1 MEKIRMQVSVINDE
15 SKLVYHNPIVIPPST
30 ERVFVGYS
38 YSPEYG
44 DEGARNEIDLALAAS
59 GKDIGTRGSDVW
71 NVEVSESYSTDGFIR
86 IKPEGVWDVMIIRGK
101 LFSPEIKV
109 VLEIGFEPAVRRY
122 YKGDTHAHTVNSDG
136 KLTQEALL
144 KKAKKKGLEYL
155 MVTDH
160 NRPAV
165 YGLPAVKGVT
175 AIPGVE
181 TTYFKGHANFWGAEK
196 PYEKSFALNTL
207 EEWRRLRD
215 EARSNGAIICV
226 NHPFCSMCP
235 WRWELDPDD
244 FDAVEVLNGPA
255 RDDTQKAVEWW
266 EARIKEGKR
275 LVPVGG
281 SDYHRNYFVVSTLG
295 IPVTYVYS
303 RSGAASDIL
312 EAVKEGRT
320 AVSVSMRHGLIDL
333 KCGDA
338 VVGDTLKFTGKDEVK
353 ISVRKLKRGERLVV
367 INGGEI
373 LFEHTAKR
381 TGDYSVS
388 VTPVKAGAV
397 YAKIVNRY
405 RGVKR
410 LLFDIV
416 LSVMLPSQAFK
427 KHGEYV
433 FALSA
438 PIWFE

>member
-1 MEKIRMQVSVINDE
+1 MDTFRTEIVVVNDE
-15 SKLVYHNPIVIPPST
+15 SKLVYHNPVVIPPGT
-30 ERVFVGYS
+30 ERVFVRYS

-44 DEGARNEIDLALAAS
+44 EGGRNEIDLALATS
-59 GKDIGTRGSDVW
+59 GKDVGTRGSDVW
-71 NVEVSESYSTDGFIR
+71 SVEISESYSTDGFIR
-86 IKPEGVWDVMIIRGK
+86 IKPEGVWDIMIIRSK

-109 VLEIGFEPAVRRY
+109 SFEVGFEPAVRRY

-136 KLTQEALL
+136 KLTAEALL
-144 KKAKKKGLEYL
+144 KKARKKGLEYL

-165 YGLPAVKGVT
+165 YGLPAIKGVT
-175 AIPGVE
+175 AVPGVE
-181 TTYFKGHANFWGAEK
+181 TTYFKGHANFWGAEH
-196 PYEKSFALNTL
+196 PYNTSFALNTL

-215 EARSNGAIICV
+215 EARSRGAIICV

-235 WRWELDPDD
+235 WRWELNADD

-266 EARIKEGKR
+266 EAQIKEGKR
-275 LVPVGG
+275 LTPVGG

-312 EAVKEGRT
+312 RAVKEGRT
-320 AVSVSMRHGLIDL
+320 AVAVSSKHGLIEI

-338 VVGDTLKFTGKDEVK
+338 VVGDKAEFTGKDKVDVSVK
-353 ISVRKLKRGERLVV
+353 KLRRGERLV
-367 INGGEI
+367 IMNGGEI
-373 LFEHTAKR
+373 LFEHAAKR
-381 TGDYSVS
+381 TGDYRVS
-388 VTPVKAGAV
+388 VTPLKPGAV
-397 YAKIVNRY
+397 YAKIMNRY
-405 RGVKR
+405 RGLKR

-416 LSVMLPSQAFK
+416 LSVMLPAQAFK

-433 FALSA
+433 FALTA